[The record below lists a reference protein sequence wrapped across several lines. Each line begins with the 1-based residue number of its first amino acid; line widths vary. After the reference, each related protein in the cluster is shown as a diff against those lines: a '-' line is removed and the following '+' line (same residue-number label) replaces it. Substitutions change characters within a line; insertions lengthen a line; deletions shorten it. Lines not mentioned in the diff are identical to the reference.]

1 MNNAGFR
8 RFLVD
13 AFAAADTRLREGA
26 AFYIWHADSEGYNFR
41 GACEVIGWQIR
52 QCLVWNKN
60 AFVMGRQ
67 DYQGKHEPCL
77 YGWKSGRARYFIN
90 ARNETTVVSDA
101 EEINP
106 KRMKKDDL
114 VMLVEDLLVDKIST
128 TVINEDRPSRS
139 EAHPTMKPIKLMA
152 RLIRNSSKPGW
163 TVLDPF
169 GGSGS
174 TLIACEQL
182 QRRCVMAEL
191 DPRYCDVIVDR
202 WETFTGGKAKR
213 I

>member
-1 MNNAGFR
+1 MNDADFR
-8 RFLVD
+8 RFLIA
-13 AFAAADTRLREGA
+13 AFRTADICLKPGG

-41 GACEVIGWQIR
+41 SACRDVGWHVR
-52 QCLVWNKN
+52 QALIWNKN
-60 AFVMGRQ
+60 ALVLGRQ
-67 DYQGKHEPCL
+67 DYQWKHEPCL
-77 YGWKSGRARYFIN
+77 YGWKDGRSHYFTDV
-90 ARNETTVVSDA
+90 RTEPTVLADK

-106 KRMKKDDL
+106 KRMKKDEL
-114 VMLVEDLLVDKIST
+114 VRLVETMLEDRIST
-128 TVINEDRPSRS
+128 TVINEDRPTRS
-139 EAHPTMKPIKLMA
+139 EEHPTMKPIRLMG

-174 TLIACEQL
+174 TLMAAEQL
-182 QRRCVMAEL
+182 DRRCVMSEL

-202 WETFTGGKAKR
+202 WEQFTGGKAKR